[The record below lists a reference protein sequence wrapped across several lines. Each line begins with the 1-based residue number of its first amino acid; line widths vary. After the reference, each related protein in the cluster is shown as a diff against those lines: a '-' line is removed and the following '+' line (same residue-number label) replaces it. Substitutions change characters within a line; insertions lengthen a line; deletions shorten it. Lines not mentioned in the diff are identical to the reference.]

1 MLVMAIC
8 GFYLKPKNMK
18 KQVLALALLGMTSVA
33 FAQKNE
39 VKALEKAIKS
49 EKYADTKALIAV
61 AETVISNADDKTKA
75 KYYYLKAKAMLNG
88 SDYMGMAKAL
98 EEFEGNKTSKYAV
111 EISQLKGEVTS
122 KLVNEAIADQGKGN
136 QAASAKKLHAAYQLS
151 GDQEYLYH
159 AANSYVVSKDYK
171 SALPL
176 FNELKEK
183 GYTGVTKKF
192 YAYNKE
198 TKTEEVFSDKSM
210 RLLAVKSGT
219 HINPSE
225 KLSASVLPD
234 IVKNIA
240 FMNMELG
247 NTEAAIAAI
256 KDARVTEPT
265 NIDLILTEANLYLK
279 LDQKDKFKTL
289 MEEAIKQDPTNST
302 LFFNL
307 GVIAAEQ
314 GENDDA
320 KKYYQK
326 SLDLNP
332 TDVNSNFNM
341 AALILKEETVVV
353 DQMNSLGTSAADNKK
368 YDTLQEK
375 RNSIYKAAVP
385 YLEKILTVDAKNES
399 AAQTLKNMYSVL
411 GETDKYK
418 AMKTLLESL

>member
-1 MLVMAIC
+1 
-8 GFYLKPKNMK
+8 MK

-39 VKALEKAIKS
+39 VKALEKAVKL
-49 EKYADTKALIAV
+49 EKFADTKALIAV
-61 AETVISNADDKTKA
+61 AESVISNADDKTKA
-75 KYYYLKAKAMLNG
+75 KFYYLKAKAMLNG
-88 SDYMGMAKAL
+88 TDYSGIAKSL
-98 EEFEGNKTSKYAV
+98 EEFEANNTSKYAD
-111 EISQLKGEVTS
+111 EITQLKGEVTS

-136 QAASAKKLHAAYQLS
+136 QVVSAKKLYAAYTLS

-183 GYTGVTKKF
+183 GYTGVKEQF
-192 YAYNKE
+192 FAYNKE
-198 TKTEEVFSDKSM
+198 TKKEEAFSDKTM
-210 RLLAVKSGT
+210 RLLAIKSGS
-219 HINPSE
+219 HIKPTE
-225 KLSASVLPD
+225 KLSESLLPN

-240 FMNMELG
+240 FMNVELG
-247 NTEAAIAAI
+247 NTEAAIVAI
-256 KDARVTEPT
+256 QDARVSEPT

-279 LDQKDKFKTL
+279 LGKKDKFKAL

-314 GENDDA
+314 GDNVSA

-332 TDVNSNFNM
+332 VDVNSNFNM

-368 YDTLQEK
+368 YDALQEK
-375 RNSIYKAAVP
+375 RNSIYKQAIP
-385 YLEKILTVDAKNES
+385 FLEKILTVDAKNES
-399 AAQTLKNMYSVL
+399 AAQSLKNMYSVL
-411 GETDKYK
+411 GETDKFK
-418 AMKTLLESL
+418 AMKALLESL

>member
-1 MLVMAIC
+1 
-8 GFYLKPKNMK
+8 MK

-39 VKALEKAIKS
+39 VKALEKAVRS
-49 EKYADTKALIAV
+49 EKYAETKALIAV
-61 AETVISNADDKTKA
+61 AEPVIVNADDKTKA
-75 KYYYLKAKAMLNG
+75 KYYYLKAKALLNG
-88 SDYMGMAKAL
+88 SDYIGMAKAL
-98 EEFEGNKTSKYAV
+98 EEFEANKSSKYEE
-111 EISQLKGEVTS
+111 EITQLKADVVS
-122 KLVNEAIADQGKGN
+122 KLVNEVIEGQGKGN
-136 QAASAKKLHAAYQLS
+136 QVDSAKKLLAAYKLS
-151 GDQEYLYH
+151 DDQEYLYH
-159 AANSYVVSKDYK
+159 AANSYVALKDYK

-176 FNELKEK
+176 FNELKDK
-183 GYTGVTKKF
+183 GYNGVKEKF
-192 YAYNKE
+192 YAYNKS
-198 TKTEEVFSDKSM
+198 TKTEEEFPNKEL
-210 RLLAVKSGT
+210 RFLAVKSGS
-219 HINPSE
+219 HIKPTE
-225 KLSASVLPD
+225 KLSESVLPGV
-234 IVKNIA
+234 IKNIA
-240 FMNMELG
+240 YMNVELG

-256 KDARVTEPT
+256 KDARAEEPT

-279 LDQKDKFKTL
+279 LGKKDKFKVL
-289 MEEAIKQDPTNST
+289 LEEAIKQDPTNST

-314 GENDDA
+314 DDNASA

-368 YDTLQEK
+368 YDALQEK
-375 RNSIYKAAVP
+375 RNSIYKQAVP

-411 GETDKYK
+411 GETDKFK
-418 AMKTLLESL
+418 AMKALLDSL

>member
-1 MLVMAIC
+1 M
-8 GFYLKPKNMK
+8 
-18 KQVLALALLGMTSVA
+18 S
-33 FAQKNE
+33 
-39 VKALEKAIKS
+39 KS
-49 EKYADTKALIAV
+49 
-61 AETVISNADDKTKA
+61 
-75 KYYYLKAKAMLNG
+75 
-88 SDYMGMAKAL
+88 L
-98 EEFEGNKTSKYAV
+98 EEFEANNTSKYTA
-111 EISQLKGEVTS
+111 EITQLKGEVTS
-122 KLVNEAIADQGKGN
+122 KLVNEAIADQGKGD

-225 KLSASVLPD
+225 KLSESVLPD

-279 LDQKDKFKTL
+279 LDQKDKFKAL
-289 MEEAIKQDPTNST
+289 MEEAVKQDPTNST

-326 SLDLNP
+326 SLDINP

-368 YDTLQEK
+368 YDALQEK

>member
-39 VKALEKAIKS
+39 VKALETAIKS

-88 SDYMGMAKAL
+88 SDYIGMAKSL

-122 KLVNEAIADQGKGN
+122 KLVNEAIADQGKGD

-183 GYTGVTKKF
+183 ERNKKQ
-192 YAYNKE
+192 KE
-198 TKTEEVFSDKSM
+198 QK
-210 RLLAVKSGT
+210 
-219 HINPSE
+219 E
-225 KLSASVLPD
+225 K
-234 IVKNIA
+234 
-240 FMNMELG
+240 
-247 NTEAAIAAI
+247 
-256 KDARVTEPT
+256 
-265 NIDLILTEANLYLK
+265 
-279 LDQKDKFKTL
+279 
-289 MEEAIKQDPTNST
+289 
-302 LFFNL
+302 
-307 GVIAAEQ
+307 Q
-314 GENDDA
+314 GEEEEND
-320 KKYYQK
+320 
-326 SLDLNP
+326 
-332 TDVNSNFNM
+332 
-341 AALILKEETVVV
+341 
-353 DQMNSLGTSAADNKK
+353 
-368 YDTLQEK
+368 
-375 RNSIYKAAVP
+375 
-385 YLEKILTVDAKNES
+385 
-399 AAQTLKNMYSVL
+399 
-411 GETDKYK
+411 
-418 AMKTLLESL
+418 